1 MKKCNN
7 NKTFNFDP
15 VIYDTIR
22 KNIKKYRKECE
33 LTSEQLSEF
42 VELSHDFIRQIE
54 SKKAAKNFS
63 VETFYRISVVLGVP
77 MDLLAKK

>member
-1 MKKCNN
+1 MLQ
-7 NKTFNFDP
+7 
-15 VIYDTIR
+15 
-22 KNIKKYRKECE
+22 KNANESVPIG
-33 LTSEQLSEF
+33 
-42 VELSHDFIRQIE
+42 IRQIE